1 MKKSTGICF
10 SIFSGVLFLMQ
21 IYSNLVTNYLD
32 ISLENFS
39 KKIQLCNTIEDEL
52 NDNPLSR
59 DNKYWIV

>member
-1 MKKSTGICF
+1 MKKSKGICL

-32 ISLENFS
+32 ISLENFNR
-39 KKIQLCNTIEDEL
+39 KIQLCNTIEDEL

>member
-1 MKKSTGICF
+1 MLLNF
-10 SIFSGVLFLMQ
+10 LGVSFLMQ

-39 KKIQLCNTIEDEL
+39 KKIQSCNTIEDEL

>member
-1 MKKSTGICF
+1 MKKSKGICL
-10 SIFSGVLFLMQ
+10 SIFSGILFLMQ

-32 ISLENFS
+32 INLENFS
-39 KKIQLCNTIEDEL
+39 RKIKLCNTIEDEL

>member
-1 MKKSTGICF
+1 MKKSKGICF

>member
-1 MKKSTGICF
+1 
-10 SIFSGVLFLMQ
+10 MQ

-32 ISLENFS
+32 KSLENFS

>member
-1 MKKSTGICF
+1 MKKSKGICL
-10 SIFSGVLFLMQ
+10 SIFLGVLFLMQ

-32 ISLENFS
+32 ISLENFNR
-39 KKIQLCNTIEDEL
+39 KIQLCNTIEDEL